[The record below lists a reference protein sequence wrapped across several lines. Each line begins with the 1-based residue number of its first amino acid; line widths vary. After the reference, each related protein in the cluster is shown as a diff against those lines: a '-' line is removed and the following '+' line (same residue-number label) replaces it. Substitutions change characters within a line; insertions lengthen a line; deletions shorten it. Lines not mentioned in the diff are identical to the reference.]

1 MHIEVPRSGMH
12 SPSPLNI
19 NFYIFCEVQTWNR
32 DDVTL
37 LSSYLCVIQKPEKVF
52 KKLAES
58 VWQHDQLILFAE
70 VYSQSTF

>member
-37 LSSYLCVIQKPEKVF
+37 LSNYLCVIQKLEKVF
-52 KKLAES
+52 KKLVES
-58 VWQHDQLILFAE
+58 VHDQLILFAE

>member
-37 LSSYLCVIQKPEKVF
+37 LSNYLFVIQKPEKVF

-58 VWQHDQLILFAE
+58 VHDQLILFAE